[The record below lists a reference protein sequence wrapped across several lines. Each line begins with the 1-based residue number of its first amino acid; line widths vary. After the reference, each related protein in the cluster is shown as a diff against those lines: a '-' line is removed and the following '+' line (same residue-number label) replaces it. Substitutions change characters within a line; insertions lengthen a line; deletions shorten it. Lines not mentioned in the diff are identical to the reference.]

1 MYDILQPAYAALTSG
16 AFHPTAEGHAIVAD
30 HVMRHVR
37 TLLDKEKKNVV
48 EGRLNFFIKKKIYIF

>member
-1 MYDILQPAYAALTSG
+1 VSG

-37 TLLDKEKKNVV
+37 KIIDTEKKPLV
-48 EGRLNFFIKKKIYIF
+48 EGRLN